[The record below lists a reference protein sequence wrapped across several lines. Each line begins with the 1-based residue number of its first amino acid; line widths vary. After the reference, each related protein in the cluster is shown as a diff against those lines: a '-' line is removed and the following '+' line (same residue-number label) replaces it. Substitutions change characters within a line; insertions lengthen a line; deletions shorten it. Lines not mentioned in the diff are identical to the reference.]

1 MEYIFTIFD
10 KDNYINEL
18 VKITNIDKDIITSI
32 VDTYLLAVLKGELSF
47 QEASSNIETA
57 IYNNLL
63 PNNIRF
69 MSL

>member
-69 MSL
+69 MSI